1 MFILKNVKPQSITS
15 DEANKMPFYMT
26 DYIGSLP
33 PSINT
38 YICEVDSTMLIHLTD
53 TPNEIFENEDIR
65 TGFVQEEYE
74 NSDKNII
81 AFFYRIP
88 VDMNADRMKEEIH
101 KIREFGFVDITNIIG
116 YENSLI
122 FMKSTPEE
130 HQRFI
135 ISQFLY
141 SFKVY
146 QEIEGKEKS
155 IRLESML
162 PFNKMY
168 FPRGIN
174 IETSMPSYVKT
185 TELKFPEFAKEIL
198 QPLLKESTTETTETV
213 E

>member
-1 MFILKNVKPQSITS
+1 MFILRNVKPQTITP
-15 DEANKMPFYMT
+15 DEANKMPFYMS

-33 PSINT
+33 PNINT
-38 YICEVDSTMLIHLTD
+38 YICEADSTMLIHLTD

-65 TGFVQEEYE
+65 TGFVQEEYD

-88 VDMNADRMKEEIH
+88 VDMNADKMKEEIH

-130 HQRFI
+130 HQRFV

-146 QEIEGKEKS
+146 QEIEGTEKS
-155 IRLESML
+155 IRLETML

-174 IETSMPSYVKT
+174 IETSMPSCVKT
-185 TELKFPEFAKEIL
+185 TELKFPEFAKAL
-198 QPLLKESTTETTETV
+198 AALAAKESTTTETTTE
-213 E
+213 

>member
-1 MFILKNVKPQSITS
+1 MFILKNVNRQTITP
-15 DEANKMPFYMT
+15 DEANKMSFYMS

-33 PSINT
+33 PNINT

-65 TGFVQEEYE
+65 TGFVQEEYD

-88 VDMNADRMKEEIH
+88 VDMNADKMKEEIH

-130 HQRFI
+130 HQRFV

-146 QEIEGKEKS
+146 QEIEGTEKS
-155 IRLESML
+155 IRLETML

-174 IETSMPSYVKT
+174 IETSMPSCVKT
-185 TELKFPEFAKEIL
+185 TELKFPEFAKAL
-198 QPLLKESTTETTETV
+198 AALAAKESTTTETTTE
-213 E
+213 

>member
-1 MFILKNVKPQSITS
+1 MFILKNVNRQTITP
-15 DEANKMPFYMT
+15 DEANKMPFYMS

-65 TGFVQEEYE
+65 TGFVQEEYDK
-74 NSDKNII
+74 SDKNIV

-88 VDMNADRMKEEIH
+88 VDMNADKMKEEIH

-130 HQRFI
+130 HQRFV

-146 QEIEGKEKS
+146 QEIEGTEKS
-155 IRLESML
+155 IRLETML

-174 IETSMPSYVKT
+174 IETSMPSCVKT
-185 TELKFPEFAKEIL
+185 TELKFPEFAKAL
-198 QPLLKESTTETTETV
+198 AALAAKESTTTETTTE
-213 E
+213 

>member
-1 MFILKNVKPQSITS
+1 MFILKNVKPQTITS

-53 TPNEIFENEDIR
+53 TPNEIFENENIR

-74 NSDKNII
+74 ESDKNIL

-88 VDMNADRMKEEIH
+88 VDMNADKMKEEIH

-116 YENSLI
+116 YENSLV

-141 SFKVY
+141 SFKIY
-146 QEIEGKEKS
+146 QEIEGSEKS
-155 IRLESML
+155 IRLETML

-174 IETSMPSYVKT
+174 IETSMPSCVKT
-185 TELKFPEFAKEIL
+185 TELKFPESAKAL
-198 QPLLKESTTETTETV
+198 ATLVTKESATETTTE
-213 E
+213 